1 MFFFALPFIFLM
13 LNFIVFP
20 FYLLLFAMAD
30 FIWVDE
36 ASRCFEFTDRE
47 DVQCFFSDKPALK
60 LDQQFTGTSAKT
72 PLTLLFSRLNAVNA
86 ASFPF

>member
-1 MFFFALPFIFLM
+1 
-13 LNFIVFP
+13 
-20 FYLLLFAMAD
+20 MAG

-86 ASFPF
+86 ASFPVKRR